1 MMKFRHNKKRN
12 SAFIYEALI
21 REATVATMKNDTQRK
36 ESAVRLIKKHFK
48 LGTLLR
54 RDLECYRSLYENQ
67 SLDRLTSE
75 KILREVKIQKR
86 LIDPSGLFKQQT
98 TLIHDVNTELSPA
111 AFNIYVPNYK
121 TLATIAQI
129 FSDKVSP
136 KDQVIL
142 ENAIAINM
150 GELMAEQKVEAP
162 IDNVV
167 YKTFVNK
174 FNSKYKDEL
183 LDEQK
188 ELLSYYISSFL
199 DNALQ
204 LKMFLNEEVSRLKV
218 KLEEAKNVDE
228 IKSDKEMLNKTNQ
241 VIERLNSYSKET
253 ISEEVLMTVMRTQ
266 ALVKEIYNDGSNG

>member
-1 MMKFRHNKKRN
+1 MKFKHNKKRN
-12 SAFIYEALI
+12 SAFVYEALI

-36 ESAVRLIKKHFK
+36 ETAVRLVKKHFK
-48 LGTLLR
+48 AGSLLR
-54 RDLECYRSLYENQ
+54 KDLECYRSLYENQ
-67 SLDRLTSE
+67 NLDRITCE

-86 LIDPSGLFKQQT
+86 LIDPNGLFKQQT
-98 TLIHDVNTELSPA
+98 DLIRDVNMELSPTS
-111 AFNIYVPNYK
+111 FNNFVPNYK

-129 FSDKVSP
+129 FSDKISP

-142 ENAIAINM
+142 ENAIVRNM
-150 GELMAEQKVEAP
+150 GELMTEQKVITP

-174 FNSKYKDEL
+174 FNSKYADEL

-188 ELLSYYISSFL
+188 ELLGYYISSFM

-204 LKMFLNEEVSRLKV
+204 LKMFLNEEVTRLKA
-218 KLEEAKNVDE
+218 KLEKAKDVDE
-228 IKSDKEMLNKTNQ
+228 IKSDGEMLNKTNQ
-241 VIERLNSYSKET
+241 VIEKLNSYSKET